1 MFSDPISIDGL
12 TVRVGGSASAI
23 ALCPEHGVTQADLL
37 RCADVAMYEAKG
49 EHMPIRLYRP
59 EDDLHTRDRL
69 ALVDDLRT
77 TPWERDLVM
86 HYQPTLDLHSGEIL
100 GVEALVRWRHPEF
113 GLLYPDDFV
122 PLCERIG
129 HDPRR

>member
-1 MFSDPISIDGL
+1 
-12 TVRVGGSASAI
+12 
-23 ALCPEHGVTQADLL
+23 
-37 RCADVAMYEAKG
+37 MYEAKG

-59 EDDLHTRDRL
+59 EDDVHTRDRL
-69 ALVDDLRT
+69 PLIDDLRT

-86 HYQPTLDLHSGEIL
+86 HYQPTLDLHTGDDPAASRRSCAG
-100 GVEALVRWRHPEF
+100 GTPSF

-129 HDPRR
+129 MIRTLTRTVIELAVAELARLEQRRATRCR